1 MPDTQTPPDV
11 MSNDSNTMLDQPIRE
26 VAPPASTSPAPASSA
41 SGPSASATPAFGSG
55 VMTFLSTLNVATLL
69 SLLVGVCI
77 FYDHSWREAYFGS
90 FGLDPNV
97 VPTSVQ
103 DSIVSG
109 FLGLNQHVLW
119 LLVILTVLIAGYV
132 AAMWLGTNWLARI
145 APKLGINDRGTPPE
159 TLVALGRSGGFRAS
173 LLASAGAL
181 ALTVTSG
188 SALLLVG
195 LPADKAGRHDAAH
208 LRAHV
213 KSSQSLCVRYRLK
226 DQAEIVGRS
235 VGSSA
240 TDQYVL
246 GTDDA
251 LHVVKLSDLTALF
264 QMPVP
269 CGRAQTSK

>member
-1 MPDTQTPPDV
+1 MPDPHTSQDVVLNEEATPVEPLPDV
-11 MSNDSNTMLDQPIRE
+11 SQ
-26 VAPPASTSPAPASSA
+26 PASAR
-41 SGPSASATPAFGSG
+41 PAFGSG

-69 SLLVGVCI
+69 SLLIGVCI
-77 FYDHSWREAYFGS
+77 FYDHSYRDAYFGS
-90 FGLDPNV
+90 FGLDPKA

-119 LLVILTVLIAGYV
+119 LLAILTVFITGYV
-132 AAMWLGTNWLARI
+132 ATIWLGTNWLEKV
-145 APKLGINDRGTPPE
+145 APRLGITDRGTPPA

-188 SALLLVG
+188 GALLLVG
-195 LPADKAGRHDAAH
+195 LPADKAGRSDAEH
-208 LRAHV
+208 LRATV
-213 KSSQSLCVRYRLK
+213 KSSGSLCSRYRLK
-226 DQAEIVGRS
+226 DQTEIVGRS

-251 LHVVKLSDLTALF
+251 VHVVKFGDLTALY
-264 QMPVP
+264 QTPVP
-269 CGRAQTSK
+269 CGRPQTSK

>member
-1 MPDTQTPPDV
+1 MPDPHTPQDVISSDGDSTWVEPRPD
-11 MSNDSNTMLDQPIRE
+11 L
-26 VAPPASTSPAPASSA
+26 APPASTP
-41 SGPSASATPAFGSG
+41 PAFGSG

-69 SLLVGVCI
+69 SLLVGICI
-77 FYDHSWREAYFGS
+77 FYDHSYRDAYFGS

-97 VPTSVQ
+97 VPTSAQ

-119 LLVILTVLIAGYV
+119 LLVILTVCIAGYV
-132 AAMWLGTNWLARI
+132 ATIWLGSNWLEKV
-145 APKLGINDRGTPPE
+145 APRLGINDRGAPPA
-159 TLVALGRSGGFRAS
+159 TLVALGKSGGFRAS

-195 LPADKAGRHDAAH
+195 LPADKAGRTDAAD
-208 LRAHV
+208 LRATV
-213 KSSQSLCVRYRLK
+213 KSSKSLCGRYRLK
-226 DQAEIVGRS
+226 DHTEIVGRS

-251 LHVVKLSDLTALF
+251 LHIVTLGDLAALY
-264 QMPVP
+264 QTSVP
-269 CGRAQTSK
+269 CGRPPPSK